1 MERQLSV
8 SGYLEHVEEQA
19 PELGPLDHEECHLV
33 AELGGREGK
42 AAVRH
47 RLLVDG
53 PHDLSQHLLG
63 VGGVLGLLHEGG
75 ELGVH
80 VTAVVPH
87 AVQDLHQLV
96 HLVWLRIARLDRHFV
111 LGVWETRKTHLSE
124 ASVGLGWPEGR
135 RENPER
141 RG

>member
-1 MERQLSV
+1 MV

-19 PELGPLDHEECHLV
+19 PELGPLHHEECHLV

-47 RLLVDG
+47 GLLVDG
-53 PHDLSQHLLG
+53 PHDLLQHLLG

-80 VTAVVPH
+80 IAAVIPH

-96 HLVWLRIARLDRHFV
+96 HLVWLRTTCLYCHFL
-111 LGVWETRKTHLSE
+111 LGY
-124 ASVGLGWPEGR
+124 GR
-135 RENPER
+135 QTEHT
-141 RG
+141 